1 MGSIAGNFNC
11 TQGPTTTSGT
21 FQASEIEAGYG
32 GMIMRYETRYGACTE
47 TGRIGGLKP

>member
-1 MGSIAGNFNC
+1 MLLSLICVTAVCF
-11 TQGPTTTSGT
+11 SLLFT

-47 TGRIGGLKP
+47 TGRMGGLKP